1 MITGI
6 VVALPEEL
14 RTLSK
19 VKLAQGECMQL
30 SANTLVMLA
39 GTGPKNASKA
49 SLELIAQ
56 GAQQLISWGCA
67 GALAPY
73 LKAGDLIIPNAILS
87 QDNTSLTTQKHWR
100 EQLIKILDPSLKCY
114 NGSLLESTTV
124 ISLAQDKTLQFKRSN
139 ALAVDMESAAIARI
153 AAQTDLPFIA
163 IRSIVDSAQFNLPK
177 AIHYALNDSGIVV
190 IPKLIKYLCLHPSEL
205 VPLIQLGLH
214 FKAAGHTLKQLARQ
228 LPSITQAS

>member
-19 VKLAQGECMQL
+19 VKLAQGECTQL
-30 SANTLVMLA
+30 SANTLVILA
-39 GTGPKNASKA
+39 GTGSENAHKA
-49 SLELIAQ
+49 SLKLVAQ

-73 LKAGDLIIPNAILS
+73 LKAGDLIIPSAILS
-87 QDNTSLTTQKHWR
+87 QGNTSLTTHKHWR
-100 EQLIKILDPSLKCY
+100 EQLTNMLGQSLKCY
-114 NGSLLESTTV
+114 NGQILESDTV
-124 ISLAQDKTLQFKRSN
+124 ISLAQDKTHQFQCSN

-153 AAQTDLPFIA
+153 AAQTELPFIA
-163 IRSIVDSAQFNLPK
+163 IRSIVDSAQFDLPK
-177 AIHYALNDSGIVV
+177 AISYALNDDGIVA

-205 VPLIQLGLH
+205 VALIQLGLH
-214 FKAAGHTLKQLARQ
+214 FKAASHTLKQLARQ
-228 LPSITQAS
+228 LPSITQAL

>member
-19 VKLAQGECMQL
+19 VKLTQGESAQL
-30 SANTLVMLA
+30 SANTLVILA
-39 GTGPKNASKA
+39 GTGPENARIA
-49 SLELIAQ
+49 SLKLVAQ

-73 LKAGDLIIPNAILS
+73 LKAGDLIIPNSILS
-87 QDNTSLTTQKHWR
+87 QDNTPLTTHKHWR
-100 EQLIKILDPSLKCY
+100 KQLSSTLEHSLKCY
-114 NGSLLESTTV
+114 NGQLLESVTV
-124 ISLAQDKTLQFKRSN
+124 ISLAQDKTQQFQRSN

-153 AAQTDLPFIA
+153 AAQTNLPFIA
-163 IRSIVDSAQFNLPK
+163 IRSIVDSAQFDLPK
-177 AIHYALNDSGIVV
+177 AINYALSDSGIVA

-214 FKAAGHTLKQLARQ
+214 FKAASHTLKQLARQ
-228 LPSITQAS
+228 LPSITQAL